1 MVHDFPA
8 LFPLGIVGAG
18 QIARM
23 MHQAAVKFGITPHL
37 LAENAD
43 DSAALAAP
51 NAVYGHPDSLAAF
64 AANCSVVTFEH
75 ERLDIGLIERLEASG
90 RVIRPGS
97 KTIRAAFD
105 KAYQRRV
112 LLSRGFPI
120 PAFAEFQSP
129 DDLLDFASVF
139 GWPLVIKASRASH
152 KADRHVWIVG
162 NRSEALRVI
171 SEQSDRPLLIESF
184 QHIVKELVV
193 LVARRPGGNSRC
205 YPVIEQIN
213 VDGVASEFRTPAAI
227 GHAIA
232 TEARNIALR
241 VADELDATGL
251 LAVELF
257 LTNDGLVVNEL
268 AARPH
273 NAGHLTIEG
282 AATSQFE
289 NHVRSVLDLPLGPT
303 WLRAPAVVTRNII
316 GGRDGVDPM
325 RGLADALA
333 IEGTNVH
340 LYGKRHHPG
349 SKLGHVTALADDI
362 ELAEEMANRAA
373 AALLG
378 RRPW

>member
-1 MVHDFPA
+1 MDHDFPA

-23 MHQAAVKFGITPHL
+23 MHQAAIKFGITPHL
-37 LAENAD
+37 LAEHAD

-51 NAVYGHPDSLAAF
+51 NAVFGHPDSLAAF
-64 AANCSVVTFEH
+64 ADSCSVVTFEH

-90 RVIRPGS
+90 AVIRPGS
-97 KTIRAAFD
+97 KTLRAAFD

-112 LLSRGFPI
+112 LLGRGFPI

-139 GWPLVIKASRASH
+139 GWPLVIKSSRAGVEGQRS
-152 KADRHVWIVG
+152 VWIVG
-162 NRSEALRVI
+162 NRSEAMRVI
-171 SEQSDRPLLIESF
+171 SEQSDRPLLLESF

-213 VDGVASEFRTPAAI
+213 VDGVASEFRTPATI
-227 GHAIA
+227 GHAVA
-232 TEARNIALR
+232 TDARSLALR

-251 LAVELF
+251 VAIELF
-257 LTNDGLVVNEL
+257 LTNGGLIVNEI

-289 NHVRSVLDLPLGPT
+289 NHVRAVLDLPLGPT
-303 WLRAPAVVTRNII
+303 WLRAPAVVTKNVI
-316 GGRDGVDPM
+316 GGRDLVDPA

-333 IEGTNVH
+333 VEGTQVH
-340 LYGKRHHPG
+340 LYGKRHQVG

-362 ELAEEMANRAA
+362 ELAEEMASRSVS
-373 AALLG
+373 ALLG